1 MTALARLLLP
11 AGVTLSPFAAL
22 RVNSAKGLAR
32 WAEMLR
38 CAQHDSSVMLSA
50 AKHLCP
56 SGQTLRGVYPERSE
70 WAQGDT
76 RGKQQAR
83 QCCHAEIGRAS
94 CRERGKIS
102 VVAVSLK

>member
-1 MTALARLLLP
+1 
-11 AGVTLSPFAAL
+11 
-22 RVNSAKGLAR
+22 
-32 WAEMLR
+32 
-38 CAQHDSSVMLSA
+38 MLST

-83 QCCHAEIGRAS
+83 QCCHAERSEAS
-94 CRERGKIS
+94 LPIATDLRGIYPERSEWAQHDSAGADFIIRIIFESPLSALGGLTIILMK
-102 VVAVSLK
+102 